1 MIRLIQIDRIKLNF
15 TLDTVWRRQRDT
27 QDRKKKNNQFRF
39 ISIQYLFEII
49 LTFIFFYVQNI
60 ESWRDD
66 DNTTMKMNM
75 NKRWNLPAT
84 QPFTSDMNGK
94 NYEKWEAKNISLTLF
109 ERFAYRLFV
118 RRSRVYRK

>member
-60 ESWRDD
+60 ES
-66 DNTTMKMNM
+66 
-75 NKRWNLPAT
+75 
-84 QPFTSDMNGK
+84 
-94 NYEKWEAKNISLTLF
+94 
-109 ERFAYRLFV
+109 
-118 RRSRVYRK
+118 